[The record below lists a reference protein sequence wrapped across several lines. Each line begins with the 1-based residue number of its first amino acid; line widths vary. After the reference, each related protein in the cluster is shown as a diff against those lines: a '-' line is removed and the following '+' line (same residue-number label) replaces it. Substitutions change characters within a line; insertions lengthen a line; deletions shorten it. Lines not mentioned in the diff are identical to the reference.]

1 MASPTTFDFPP
12 SWPNGRPPVVFST
25 ESKWDHIFSSFTLD
39 HQVQE
44 KYAEAILELKEEA
57 RSMLTMAEGKTM
69 SERLVLIDTL
79 ERLGV
84 GYHFDQQIE
93 DQLENILTK
102 FDLENEGYDL
112 FTTALLFRILR
123 QHHVF
128 DKFIDQDKRFKES
141 LCDDAEGLLSLY
153 EATHLRIHGE
163 QILDE
168 ALTFTVHHLKR
179 MVQQLESPLQDL
191 VKRALERPLHRGLP
205 RMETRHYISSYE
217 KYNLRNQQL
226 LKLAKLD
233 FNYVQNIYKKELH
246 KLTRWWNE
254 LNPHLPYARNR
265 IVAAYLWGVA
275 FHFEP
280 QYSYVREA
288 VTKVVQILTVLD
300 DTYDNYATIEEADKF
315 TEAVQRW
322 NIDEIDCLPDYM
334 KPIYKCVLK
343 MYDEYE
349 CEAVERGKP
358 FAIPYAKQTEI
369 HVNIHRDTIK
379 VGSGNMYFVTLHK
392 MKDICSA
399 YNQGLK
405 YTMGGQ
411 ITSFEDYIQM
421 TMISSI
427 IYVGCAATFPGLES
441 LSEETIDWFKSEP
454 KIIRPLAEV
463 CRYLDDVGSYERESQ
478 EGALLTGLDFY
489 VKYHGGSV
497 EEAKVR
503 FEELAEDAWKRFNT
517 EWVRNLKSSSVP
529 KEVVEEFLGYLRA
542 ADVVYR
548 DSRDGY
554 AKCHIMAPE
563 VEGLFIDHIIV

>member
-1 MASPTTFDFPP
+1 MASTTTFDSPA

-57 RSMLTMAEGKTM
+57 RSMLTMAEGKTV

-93 DQLENILTK
+93 YQLEDILIK

-123 QHHVF
+123 QHRHYISCNVF

-141 LCDDAEGLLSLY
+141 LSDDAEGLLSLY
-153 EATHLRIHGE
+153 EAVHLRIHGE

-217 KYNLRNQQL
+217 KYDSKNQQL

-233 FNYVQNIYKKELH
+233 FNYVQNIYKEELH

-265 IVAAYLWGVA
+265 VVAAYLWGVA

-280 QYSYVREA
+280 Q
-288 VTKVVQILTVLD
+288 
-300 DTYDNYATIEEADKF
+300 
-315 TEAVQRW
+315 W

-349 CEAVERGKP
+349 REAVERGKP
-358 FAIPYAKQTEI
+358 FAIPYAKQT
-369 HVNIHRDTIK
+369 
-379 VGSGNMYFVTLHK
+379 

-405 YTMGGQ
+405 YTMGGP

-421 TMISSI
+421 TAISSI

-441 LSEETIDWFKSEP
+441 LSEEAIDWFKNEP

-497 EEAKVR
+497 EEAKIR

-517 EWVRNLKSSSVP
+517 EWVMNLKSSGVP
-529 KEVVEEFLGYLRA
+529 KEVVEELLGYVRA